1 MLRSVPTFT
10 ANGEAMS
17 VSLSGSTFFPLLISE
32 RGREAID
39 KEEGNYMVM
48 YFLGLG

>member
-1 MLRSVPTFT
+1 MPRSVPSLD
-10 ANGEAMS
+10 AYGEAMS
-17 VSLSGSTFFPLLISE
+17 ISLSGSTFFPLLISE

-48 YFLGLG
+48 YFLSL